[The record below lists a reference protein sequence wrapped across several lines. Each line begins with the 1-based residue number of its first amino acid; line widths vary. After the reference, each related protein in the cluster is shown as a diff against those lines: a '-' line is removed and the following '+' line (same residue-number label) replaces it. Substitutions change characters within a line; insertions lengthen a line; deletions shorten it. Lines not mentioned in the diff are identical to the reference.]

1 MPLLDLRLPGE
12 KTLSS
17 FYDSIAAMTEML
29 PCPRFNI
36 VVGSDIN
43 VTTFDEHCRVDFPF
57 VSHKLRVCF
66 KGIGR
71 VTVVDQPGL
80 LVPTQEQ
87 EYRDQGVR
95 VFEVARRTGRGDAIS
110 CLQHGMVGKMR
121 TEREVLKPSLHALKD
136 APAF

>member
-29 PCPRFNI
+29 PCPHFNI

-57 VSHKLRVCF
+57 VSHKLRARHGG
-66 KGIGR
+66 KDENRERG
-71 VTVVDQPGL
+71 Q
-80 LVPTQEQ
+80 LVITIMWVIWDP
-87 EYRDQGVR
+87 RWRGVG
-95 VFEVARRTGRGDAIS
+95 VS
-110 CLQHGMVGKMR
+110 GK
-121 TEREVLKPSLHALKD
+121 EVLKPSLHALKD